1 MKLNK
6 ERLEQV
12 LRETLEEEALDLAI
26 DVQDDV
32 VRLKG
37 FIDVLGDADAALK
50 ALARQPGVRRVEN
63 QTTLGMD
70 GYIPDKDVV
79 AACEDTLRAHQLPV
93 PGIAVGHG
101 LATVTGTAQSLG
113 EIDAVNHVLREV
125 MGIREINNQMQVSGG
140 RREDD
145 ASLVNEVE
153 RRLANG
159 GADASGIDTESH
171 EGYVTL
177 SGSAP
182 TLDNAELAE
191 RLARSVPGVRGVKNI
206 IEPRE

>member
-1 MKLNK
+1 
-6 ERLEQV
+6 
-12 LRETLEEEALDLAI
+12 
-26 DVQDDV
+26 
-32 VRLKG
+32 
-37 FIDVLGDADAALK
+37 
-50 ALARQPGVRRVEN
+50 
-63 QTTLGMD
+63 
-70 GYIPDKDVV
+70 
-79 AACEDTLRAHQLPV
+79 
-93 PGIAVGHG
+93 
-101 LATVTGTAQSLG
+101 
-113 EIDAVNHVLREV
+113 